1 MILPIII
8 YVQFHEIMDNRPF
21 VKIICLIP
29 NRIPFAT
36 NNICTEYWDDWIF
49 IFNIRFFAFSIL
61 LENILIKISLNKFEQ
76 KLKLYTINRFD
87 FYTKYCT
94 LSWLLKSILQ
104 IHEYINFKKK
114 KLLRQIRCSLNNDRN
129 GYTDAARSY
138 CIFGMHMHR
147 AFSIDTITVSH
158 ILYPHR

>member
-8 YVQFHEIMDNRPF
+8 HVQFHEIMDNHPF

-29 NRIPFAT
+29 NHIPFAT
-36 NNICTEYWDDWIF
+36 NNICTGYWDDWIF

-61 LENILIKISLNKFEQ
+61 LENILIKISLNKFER

-114 KLLRQIRCSLNNDRN
+114 KNYWGRFVAVWTMTETDTLTLQEVIVSLVCICIELL
-129 GYTDAARSY
+129 A
-138 CIFGMHMHR
+138 
-147 AFSIDTITVSH
+147 
-158 ILYPHR
+158 

>member
-61 LENILIKISLNKFEQ
+61 LENILIKISLNIFER

-114 KLLRQIRCSLNNDRN
+114 KIIEADSLQFEQWPKRIHWRCKKLLYLWYAYAS
-129 GYTDAARSY
+129 S
-138 CIFGMHMHR
+138 F
-147 AFSIDTITVSH
+147 
-158 ILYPHR
+158 

>member
-8 YVQFHEIMDNRPF
+8 HVQFHEIMDNRPF

-36 NNICTEYWDDWIF
+36 NNICTEYWDNWIF

-61 LENILIKISLNKFEQ
+61 LENILIKISLNKFEW

-87 FYTKYCT
+87 FYTKHCT

-104 IHEYINFKKK
+104 IHEYINLKKK
-114 KLLRQIRCSLNNDRN
+114 KNYWGRFVAVWTMTETDTLTLQEVIVSLVCICIELL
-129 GYTDAARSY
+129 A
-138 CIFGMHMHR
+138 
-147 AFSIDTITVSH
+147 
-158 ILYPHR
+158 